1 MNPMTLCFADDTL
14 ERRYRRR
21 QIETSHKLS
30 RITIPLSCLL
40 FASYGLIEIS
50 LLDHY
55 ETYLLLRTSVLVG
68 VLGLFLLSR
77 LPRFRHHVN
86 GILCLASLV
95 AALGTLA
102 MFHVG
107 DGHAGEHLVES
118 HAAGQHEDEHG
129 DFPVYFVT
137 LITVVFWTYTLLGL
151 QFIYAMACG
160 LLIWMGCT
168 ASCALMHLGS
178 DVLVEANEAFFMMAV
193 NLLAGMSA
201 YSRERQSRQLFLHE
215 CHITGERDDLRDHAM
230 CDSLT
235 GLLNRRAL
243 LTRLDQILDIQTPG
257 TVQAALF
264 IDLDGFKPVNDR
276 HGHAIG
282 DEVLRIT
289 GERLGNTLRG
299 NDIVGRLGG
308 DEFLVLVSREG
319 NGRKGPEQLAER
331 LIDAISRPITLEVDG
346 EPLIIAVSAS
356 IGISLFPFSGATPET
371 VIARADS
378 AMYEAKQRGRG
389 VVVTGNPLR
398 LVL

>member
-151 QFIYAMACG
+151 QFVYAMGCG

-308 DEFLVLVSREG
+308 DEFLVLISREG